1 MNERIFLM
9 VKISEQETKLIR
21 KRFPYVHI
29 RKTVHHYYMEEN
41 KKALDFLKDY
51 NANKK
56 RGVVG
61 CTNL

>member
-1 MNERIFLM
+1 M

-61 CTNL
+61 